1 MIQFFANLVVFAFAI
16 SVTGQTHVKSEIR
29 SLQSKILPAAERIN
43 VYLPLIKGK
52 KLGIFA
58 NHTSTVGKGH
68 LVDTLQKLG
77 VDIRVIF
84 GPEHGFRGTIPD
96 GVKIADYKDE
106 KTGILVVS
114 LYGNKRRPTADD
126 IKDVDVLIFDI
137 QDVGT
142 RFYTYISSMQEYMEA
157 AIENHKPLI
166 ILDRPNPNGFY
177 VDGPVLDPKF
187 KSFVGMQPIPINYGM
202 TMGEYAKM
210 LAFERWLNITALH
223 KLPLND
229 TTVVYSHDPTVK
241 IITPKVFSSWFGTD
255 NPTEINN
262 EQLIDLQ
269 SRNQN
274 KFSLIVIKCENY
286 THKSKYVLPVKPSPN
301 LPDMQSIYLY
311 PSTCLF
317 EGTALSEGR
326 GTPKPFQY
334 IGHPDLP
341 KNLFSFTPN
350 PNENTKGSKHFGK
363 VCYGW
368 NLGGTVEDVMK
379 KIDGRIQLK
388 WLIEAYKLFP
398 QKDSFFLKSN
408 SFNRLSG
415 TDVLMQQIKDGK
427 SEEEIR
433 KSWEP
438 KLSEFK
444 AVRKKYLLYEDF
456 E

>member
-1 MIQFFANLVVFAFAI
+1 MIRISIISIVLLLNCLIAFSQTVAKQPGNQANII
-16 SVTGQTHVKSEIR
+16 SG
-29 SLQSKILPAAERIN
+29 AERIN
-43 VYLPLIKGK
+43 VYLPFIKGK
-52 KLGIFA
+52 KVGIFA
-58 NHTSTVGKGH
+58 NHTSMVGNTH
-68 LVDTLQKLG
+68 LVDTLRKLG

-84 GPEHGFRGTIPD
+84 GPEHGFRGDIPD
-96 GVKIADYKDE
+96 GVKITDYKDE

-114 LYGNKRRPTADD
+114 LYGSKRRPSTED

-142 RFYTYISSMQEYMEA
+142 RFYTYISSMQEFLEA
-157 AIENHKPLI
+157 ALENHKPLLL
-166 ILDRPNPNGFY
+166 LDRPNPNGFY
-177 VDGPVLDPKF
+177 VDGPVLDLKF

-202 TMGEYAKM
+202 TIGEYAVM
-210 LAFERWLNITALH
+210 LLGEKWLSEKANAINAYNIT
-223 KLPLND
+223 
-229 TTVVYSHDPTVK
+229 T
-241 IITPKVFSSWFGTD
+241 
-255 NPTEINN
+255 NPTADTAFHF
-262 EQLIDLQ
+262 L
-269 SRNQN
+269 
-274 KFSLIVIKCENY
+274 VIKCQNY

-301 LPDMQSIYLY
+301 IPDMQSVYLY
-311 PSTCLF
+311 PTNCLF

-326 GTPKPFQY
+326 GTDKPFQY

-350 PNENTKGSKHFGK
+350 PNQGSKNSKHFGK

-368 NLGGTVEDVMK
+368 NFGGTVEEVLK
-379 KIDGRIQLK
+379 KVDGKIQLTR
-388 WLIEAYKLFP
+388 LIDAYKIFP
-398 QKDSFFLKSN
+398 DKDSFFLKSN

-415 TDVLMQQIKDGK
+415 TDILMQQIKDGK

-444 AVRKKYLLYEDF
+444 VIRKKYLLYEDF